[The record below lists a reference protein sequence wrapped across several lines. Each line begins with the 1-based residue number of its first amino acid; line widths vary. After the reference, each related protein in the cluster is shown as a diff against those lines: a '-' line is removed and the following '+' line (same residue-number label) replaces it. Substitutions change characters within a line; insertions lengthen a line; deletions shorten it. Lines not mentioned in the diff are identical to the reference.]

1 MKILLVCAGGAST
14 SILMK
19 KMKTYAEEKGFEL
32 EIVAKGINDYDEIG
46 SQFDMILLGPQ
57 ISYKQQ
63 EIKEIS
69 QKPVAVIFSSKA
81 EIQQV
86 YLSKQMRV
94 VMY

>member
-1 MKILLVCAGGAST
+1 MSGLRCCESQA
-14 SILMK
+14 MH
-19 KMKTYAEEKGFEL
+19 
-32 EIVAKGINDYDEIG
+32 VAMWQVLHG
-46 SQFDMILLGPQ
+46 
-57 ISYKQQ
+57 
-63 EIKEIS
+63 